1 MNKKDILIDII
12 QKQDLVGLK
21 DFVKSEKDFNYDF
34 TTLNGQTLLHLVAS
48 KLTSQTLGTI
58 QILLENGI
66 DPLAVDE
73 KFKTALDIAKDS
85 NNIPAMTI
93 MKHFVNKKIQE
104 QQTYF

>member
-21 DFVKSEKDFNYDF
+21 DFVKNEKDFTYDF
-34 TTLNGQTLLHLVAS
+34 TTLSGQTLLHLVAS

-58 QILLENGI
+58 QILLEKGI

-73 KFKTALDIAKDS
+73 KFKTALDIAKES

-93 MKHFVNKKIQE
+93 MKHFINKKIQE
-104 QQTYF
+104 QKTYF